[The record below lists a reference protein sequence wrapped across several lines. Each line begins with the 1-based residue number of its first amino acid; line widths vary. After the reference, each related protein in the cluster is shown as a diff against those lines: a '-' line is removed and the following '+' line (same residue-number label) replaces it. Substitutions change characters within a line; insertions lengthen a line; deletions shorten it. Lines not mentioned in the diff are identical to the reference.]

1 MISMIPALPFLLI
14 GFSEVSMNDQT
25 IEGTPLDPRI
35 TRCGVVVTGNAIAT
49 LRPFI
54 ETSSALSGKVSVV
67 LHKQSVSGTSQ
78 VRQNWAFA
86 GTTLG
91 NSSVAVERPAAV
103 TLQIEVT
110 DDIGGGLCRLQKQF
124 ELPVNAFNA

>member
-1 MISMIPALPFLLI
+1 MISMISALPFLLL

-25 IEGTPLDPRI
+25 IEGTVLDQRI
-35 TRCGVVVTGNAIAT
+35 TRCGVVIAGDTIAT

-54 ETSSALSGKVSVV
+54 ETSSALSGKVSLV
-67 LHKQSVSGTSQ
+67 LQKTSASGTSQ
-78 VRQNWAFA
+78 IRQDWAFS

-91 NSSVAVERPAAV
+91 NSSVTVERPAAI

-110 DDIGGGLCRLQKQF
+110 DDIGGGLCRLQQQF